1 MPKNLKPHEEEE
13 EKEEDDDDKELN
25 HKKGTK
31 Q

>member
-13 EKEEDDDDKELN
+13 EEDDDDKELN